1 VDIAA
6 ADRLWPSAPHFF
18 RRWLC
23 FRPGAAHILVMA
35 GELPSIIEARREQ
48 MFPMLTAAEIDRLRR
63 FGDVR
68 TYAKSEYLL
77 KAGAAIPG
85 MFVILSGEIAVILRD
100 ALGHTAPLIN
110 YAPGFFMGELG
121 ALSGSPALVDAV
133 AQTQV
138 EALVIPAG
146 RIRDLMVGEAELGE
160 RIMRALILRR
170 VAMLQS
176 GAVGPVLIGRDGEAN
191 SLRLETYLRRNG
203 QPHHQIDPEKDED
216 ARALMQRFQI
226 SPAELPLVVCP
237 SGVVLRNPTERELAS
252 CLGLVRR
259 IDEDRLY
266 DVMIAGA
273 GPAGLAAAVYAASEG
288 LSVIMLD
295 SNAFGGQAGA
305 SMRIENYLG
314 FPTGITGMALMA
326 RAFNQAQKFGVET
339 SIPNEVVQ
347 VNTAEGEFVVETGD
361 RQRVRA
367 RSVVIA
373 TGARYRRL
381 DISNLAQYEGS
392 HVHYWASP
400 IEARLVGG
408 QEIALVGAGNS
419 AGQAA
424 VYLATQARKVWLL
437 MRGRSLDASMSRY
450 LIERLHALNNVE
462 VVAETEVITL
472 SGEAGV
478 LEQVRWRNRST
489 GVETSRDL
497 RHLFLFI
504 GAEPNTEWLRACN
517 VTVDANGFVLTDTEL
532 GPGRRPFETSRPGI
546 FAIGDVRSGSVKRV
560 ASAVGEGAQV
570 VAALHGFLSKTA
582 GRGSQV
588 NERA

>member
-1 VDIAA
+1 
-6 ADRLWPSAPHFF
+6 
-18 RRWLC
+18 
-23 FRPGAAHILVMA
+23 
-35 GELPSIIEARREQ
+35 
-48 MFPMLTAAEIDRLRR
+48 
-63 FGDVR
+63 
-68 TYAKSEYLL
+68 
-77 KAGAAIPG
+77 
-85 MFVILSGEIAVILRD
+85 
-100 ALGHTAPLIN
+100 
-110 YAPGFFMGELG
+110 
-121 ALSGSPALVDAV
+121 
-133 AQTQV
+133 
-138 EALVIPAG
+138 
-146 RIRDLMVGEAELGE
+146 
-160 RIMRALILRR
+160 LILRR

-176 GAVGPVLIGRDGEAN
+176 EAVGSVLIGRDGEAN
-191 SLRLETYLRRNG
+191 SLRLENYLRRNG
-203 QPHHQIDPEKDED
+203 QPHHRIDPDTDED

-226 SPAELPLVVCP
+226 SPAELPLMVCP
-237 SGVVLRNPTERELAS
+237 SGVVLRNPTEHDLAS
-252 CLGLVRR
+252 CLGLLKRV
-259 IDEDRLY
+259 DEERLY

-288 LSVIMLD
+288 LSVMMLD

-314 FPTGITGMALMA
+314 FPTGITGIALMA

-339 SIPNEVVQ
+339 SIPNEVVKLDT
-347 VNTAEGEFVVETGD
+347 VDGEFVAETGD
-361 RQRVRA
+361 RQRVRS

-381 DISNLAQYEGS
+381 NISNLAQFEGS

-400 IEARLVGG
+400 IEARLVDG

-424 VYLATQARKVWLL
+424 VYLAPQARKVWLL

-450 LIERLHALNNVE
+450 LIERLRALANVE
-462 VVAETEVITL
+462 VVAESDVITL
-472 SGEAGV
+472 SGDGGV

-489 GVETSRDL
+489 GAETSRHL

-504 GAEPNTEWLRACN
+504 GAEPNTEWLRACDIAI
-517 VTVDANGFVLTDTEL
+517 DANGFVLTDTAL

-570 VAALHGFLSKTA
+570 VAALHAHLA
-582 GRGSQV
+582 RLR
-588 NERA
+588 ERAA

>member
-1 VDIAA
+1 
-6 ADRLWPSAPHFF
+6 
-18 RRWLC
+18 
-23 FRPGAAHILVMA
+23 MA
-35 GELPSIIEARREQ
+35 GKGPSIIETRREEI
-48 MFPMLTAAEIDRLRR
+48 FPILTAAEIDRLRR

-68 TYAKSEYLL
+68 AYARSEHLL
-77 KAGAAIPG
+77 KAGAASPG
-85 MFVILSGEIAVILRD
+85 MFVILSGEVAVTLRD
-100 ALGHTAPLIN
+100 ALGHTAPLVN
-110 YAPGFFMGELG
+110 YAPGFFMAELG
-121 ALSGSPALVDAV
+121 TLSGSPALVDAV
-133 AQTQV
+133 ARTAV
-138 EALVIPAG
+138 EALVIPTV

-170 VAMLQS
+170 VALLQS
-176 GAVGPVLIGRDGEAN
+176 EAVGPVLIGRDGEVN
-191 SLRLETYLRRNG
+191 SLRLENYLRRNG
-203 QPHHQIDPEKDED
+203 QPHHRIDPDTDND
-216 ARALMQRFQI
+216 ARALIQRFHI
-226 SPAELPLVVCP
+226 SPTELPLVVCP
-237 SGVVLRNPTERELAS
+237 NGALLRNPTEHDLAS
-252 CLGLVRR
+252 CLGLLKR
-259 IDEDRLY
+259 IDFARLY

-295 SNAFGGQAGA
+295 GNAFGGQAGA

-326 RAFNQAQKFGVET
+326 RAYNQAQKFGVET

-347 VNTAEGEFVVETGD
+347 LDTTKGEFVAETND

-381 DISNLAQYEGS
+381 NISDLTQFEGS

-400 IEARLVGG
+400 IEGRLVAG

-424 VYLATQARKVWLL
+424 VYLATQAAKVWLV
-437 MRGRSLDASMSRY
+437 MRGRSLESSMSRY
-450 LIERLHALNNVE
+450 LIERIAALDNVE
-462 VVAETEVITL
+462 VVPESEVIAL
-472 SGEAGV
+472 SGEDGV
-478 LEQVRWRNRST
+478 LEQVHWRNVASRE
-489 GVETSRDL
+489 ETTREI

-504 GAEPNTEWLRACN
+504 GAEPNTAWAKSCDVAL
-517 VTVDANGFVLTDTEL
+517 DPKGFIITGADLDVSRL
-532 GPGRRPFETSRPGI
+532 PFETSRSGI

-570 VAALHGFLSKTA
+570 VATLHTYLAAQSGTPAPL
-582 GRGSQV
+582 
-588 NERA
+588 